1 MAIFWSNFWRW
12 LLHVFA
18 VVVVACSR
26 QSVRREGWVV
36 PSASLRTNLQGRQGS
51 SAKAATGGADSDLA
65 GKKNLLGRCWKTS
78 WEKDNLHRHQ
88 AVQSFLQPRYIVSLL
103 SYFHKDHSMSQ
114 HVTAPDRRDILELR
128 TFRCGKS
135 LVILKRVRMWPGDKI
150 TGHDRLTLW

>member
-114 HVTAPDRRDILELR
+114 HQIGQTFWSFELSDVANHWSSSRELE
-128 TFRCGKS
+128 CGQ
-135 LVILKRVRMWPGDKI
+135 VIK
-150 TGHDRLTLW
+150 